1 MVSQSENGG
10 VSLEISTLTFR
21 KSVLQRFRSGP
32 RLLQKLSETNELHEV
47 QVLIWKE
54 TSLETVFS

>member
-21 KSVLQRFRSGP
+21 KSVLQRFRPGP
-32 RLLQKLSETNELHEV
+32 RLLQKLPENNELHEV
-47 QVLIWKE
+47 QVLI
-54 TSLETVFS
+54 